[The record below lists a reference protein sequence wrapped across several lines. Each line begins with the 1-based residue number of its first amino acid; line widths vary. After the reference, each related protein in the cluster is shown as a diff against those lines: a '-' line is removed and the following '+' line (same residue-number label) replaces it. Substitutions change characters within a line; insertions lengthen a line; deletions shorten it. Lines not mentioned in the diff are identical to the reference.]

1 MGGIMPQKENG
12 SCRRGPCRTVS
23 ASGPDS
29 PVPATELGS
38 ILSIADKVDTLV
50 GCFGLG
56 MIPTGAADPYA
67 LRRCALGI
75 TRIMLERGYRFDV
88 KELFEE
94 AQRLYGDRKWK
105 LAPAEAIAKLND
117 FFIARVKN
125 YFLTQGKETL
135 LVEAVTAVDPDNVW
149 ASADVSA
156 HWIHEPAG

>member
-1 MGGIMPQKENG
+1 ML
-12 SCRRGPCRTVS
+12 
-23 ASGPDS
+23 SG
-29 PVPATELGS
+29 
-38 ILSIADKVDTLV
+38 
-50 GCFGLG
+50 
-56 MIPTGAADPYA
+56 
-67 LRRCALGI
+67 RCALGI

-149 ASADVSA
+149 ALGRRLGALESMSRQDDFPQAAQTFKRVANIIRKQGHEAGVDLQGT
-156 HWIHEPAG
+156 WKRELLQEPAEMGACGSLGKNVCRI